1 MLKSYFETLVLALH
15 CYCGDNVKYGLIS
28 KHLCQRKL
36 QYGGWKNLTNKVK
49 VLQKTMTS
57 SNQMNKKHSSK
68 QHANSRKSF
77 SQWLLLK
84 VYESFFSDRVKYSQ
98 CSLVCVNLLCI
109 SREKETKQKL
119 FMRNKFNFLYAYFQ
133 FDVPKCEFILKYSN
147 LEWWLYF
154 CLFLWL
160 TQKIIS
166 CHDFVA
172 L

>member
-1 MLKSYFETLVLALH
+1 MAAERISQIKSKFYKKQWLPVI
-15 CYCGDNVKYGLIS
+15 K
-28 KHLCQRKL
+28 
-36 QYGGWKNLTNKVK
+36 W
-49 VLQKTMTS
+49 
-57 SNQMNKKHSSK
+57 NKKHSSK

-119 FMRNKFNFLYAYFQ
+119 FMRNKFNFLYADFQ

-147 LEWWLYF
+147 LEWWLCF

-160 TQKIIS
+160 TQKTIS